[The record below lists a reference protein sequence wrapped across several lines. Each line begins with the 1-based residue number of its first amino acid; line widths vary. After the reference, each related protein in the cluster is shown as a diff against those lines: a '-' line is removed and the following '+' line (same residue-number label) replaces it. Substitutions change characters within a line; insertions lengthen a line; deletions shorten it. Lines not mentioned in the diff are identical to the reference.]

1 MQEKAKLRSP
11 SPTPHQHEPWART
24 VHEACGVENPESQ
37 RDQGD
42 APWEHSVM
50 QDASGRTAQLTM
62 CLSHIIDPY
71 LLDQVTDF
79 AYGAVCSLC
88 ATEHLVPSGPVVRL
102 KQLAPVLR
110 EAARRRY
117 DHVGFVS
124 GGEQL
129 QTPIS
134 SRDVAASLLSEAVE
148 PAALAFTS
156 EVAAQFLEDE
166 RAWFELFDQDH
177 EAGVQFE
184 WDDFEQNVKH
194 VTRLLAPALGTTPT
208 TPPERNYEFVR
219 SLLVLTEERSGMART
234 VKRGTRLFR
243 ARSERDSRAL
253 EEKIRLAPA
262 RELGPAPAERVSAG
276 RMNAQG
282 VSMLYAALDA
292 DTACAEV
299 ASHSP
304 YDEAVVGTFILQQ
317 PLRILD
323 LTRVPAK
330 RSVFESAY
338 EEGDNRLASLDF
350 YRDRITQPV
359 ILDDN
364 HPVDYVPS
372 QMLTEA
378 FRWWSQP
385 RLDGI
390 AFPSR
395 VSPGG
400 TNIVLF
406 FGDHKWFEEVGKPL
420 SRFSQFERENERGRS
435 GPVFVI
441 DPATVR
447 RYEVRRTV
455 SVTRRSATAR
465 T

>member
-1 MQEKAKLRSP
+1 
-11 SPTPHQHEPWART
+11 
-24 VHEACGVENPESQ
+24 
-37 RDQGD
+37 
-42 APWEHSVM
+42 M
-50 QDASGRTAQLTM
+50 QDASGSTAQLTM
-62 CLSHIIDPY
+62 CLGHIVDSY
-71 LLDQVTDF
+71 LLDQVHDF
-79 AYGAVCSLC
+79 AYEAACSLC

-102 KQLAPVLR
+102 EQLAPLVR
-110 EAARRRY
+110 EAARRHY
-117 DHVGFVS
+117 DHDGFVLN
-124 GGEQL
+124 GEQL

-134 SRDVAASLLSEAVE
+134 AKDVAASLLSKAVE
-148 PAALAFTS
+148 PAALEFTS
-156 EVAAQFLEDE
+156 EVAARFVGREK
-166 RAWFELFDQDH
+166 AWFVPFDQDH
-177 EAGVQFE
+177 EADVHFE
-184 WDDFEQNVKH
+184 WDDFEQSVKH
-194 VTRLLAPALGTTPT
+194 VTRLLAPPVGTTPT

-219 SLLVLTEERSGMART
+219 SLLVLAEERSGMART
-234 VKRGTRLFR
+234 LKRGTKLYR
-243 ARSERDSRAL
+243 ARSERDSRTL
-253 EEKIRLAPA
+253 EEKVRLSPA
-262 RELGPAPAERVSAG
+262 GELGPAPAERVSAG

-282 VSMLYAALDA
+282 VPMLYVALDG

-317 PLRILD
+317 PVRILD
-323 LTRVPAK
+323 LTRVPTK

-338 EEGDNRLASLDF
+338 EEGDHRLDSLNF

-372 QMLTEA
+372 QILTEA
-378 FRWWSQP
+378 FRWWSTPQ
-385 RLDGI
+385 LDGI

-395 VSPGG
+395 VNPGG
-400 TNIVLF
+400 TNVVLF
-406 FGDHKWFEEVGKPL
+406 FGDQKWFEQVGTRS
-420 SRFSQFERENERGRS
+420 SRFLQFERENERGRS

-455 SVTRRSATAR
+455 SVTRRPGTAD